1 MSVTETRQPTA
12 SPTTLI
18 TNTTNNNTD
27 TASPPVLHHFLYK
40 SSTSGQHMMHVSSAT
55 RTWHRHRL
63 SFAQLFS
70 KDIKW
75 VYDITIYHPRSLYVK
90 PMTKQEEQLIYSTQT
105 NHHDNGSSDQ
115 DDDQNK
121 DIDKGIGKSDEED
134 EDKGQGKGKTK
145 SSLYQQR
152 GVKALRWCLIE
163 VLSWTVLSNYHQII
177 MMFIS
182 PSSFVIKRL
191 DKQTWLGQINNNSN
205 DQVSSIRVF
214 EIGVFVHMYIFNTM
228 ISYHPP

>member
-1 MSVTETRQPTA
+1 
-12 SPTTLI
+12 
-18 TNTTNNNTD
+18 
-27 TASPPVLHHFLYK
+27 
-40 SSTSGQHMMHVSSAT
+40 MMHVSSAT
-55 RTWHRHRL
+55 RTWHRHHRL

-75 VYDITIYHPRSLYVK
+75 VYDITKYHPRSLYVK
-90 PMTKQEEQLIYSTQT
+90 PMTKQEEPLIYSTQT

-182 PSSFVIKRL
+182 PSHHLSCSKDRTNKCGLVK
-191 DKQTWLGQINNNSN
+191 
-205 DQVSSIRVF
+205 
-214 EIGVFVHMYIFNTM
+214 
-228 ISYHPP
+228 